1 MMMDCNSRLYWM
13 LCDIIDD
20 YGLLSYLPLD
30 IQSPTSIQK
39 IVEMADKANG
49 FSLYQY
55 ATEVEQP
62 DSELQAYSKDDSS
75 YYGMVDGE
83 IRDDSET

>member
-20 YGLLSYLPLD
+20 YGLLSSLPLD

-55 ATEVEQP
+55 ATEGEQP

-75 YYGMVDGE
+75 YYGMVDGG